1 MTTRNDLQFWT
12 CDSDSSFIMMTLTH
26 FDTLIEPLDNNSLI
40 SILDDVISFVK
51 GTVLVVIIQYM
62 MTTINHLQF
71 WTHDSDSSFIVLIH

>member
-1 MTTRNDLQFWT
+1 MTTRNELQFWT

-51 GTVLVVIIQYM
+51 GTV
-62 MTTINHLQF
+62 
-71 WTHDSDSSFIVLIH
+71 